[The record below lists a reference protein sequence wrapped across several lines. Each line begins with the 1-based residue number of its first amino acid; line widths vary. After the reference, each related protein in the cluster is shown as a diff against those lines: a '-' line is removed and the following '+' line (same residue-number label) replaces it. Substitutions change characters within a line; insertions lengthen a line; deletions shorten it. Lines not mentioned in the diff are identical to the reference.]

1 MAHDNSARQRI
12 LARVRS
18 ALAKPA
24 LDFEMSW
31 PGRPMF
37 APVGDCL
44 ERFVAECE
52 TNLTECVL
60 TPDADKSAAA
70 IGSILSELP
79 AGPIFLQDTPR
90 FRQFASRWDG
100 RELKWSNEGGP
111 PESSQATITG
121 AEGLVASTGS
131 ILVSSSCGGRGG
143 SIVAPVHIV
152 YATVDQLAPD
162 LEAGFARLRAAGV
175 PEKNS
180 YVGLITGCSRTA
192 DIEKLLV
199 IGAHGPRRLAVILQT
214 GA

>member
-1 MAHDNSARQRI
+1 MAHDDGARERI
-12 LARVRS
+12 LARVRK

-24 LDFEMSW
+24 LNFEMSG
-31 PGRPMF
+31 PKRPMF
-37 APVGDCL
+37 VPVSNCL
-44 ERFVAECE
+44 ERFIVECE
-52 TNLTECVL
+52 ANLTECVV
-60 TPDADKSAAA
+60 TANTDESAAA
-70 IGSILSELP
+70 IGRILNQLP
-79 AGPIFLQDTPR
+79 PGPAFVQDTSL
-90 FRQFASRWDG
+90 FRHFASQWSG
-100 RELKWSNEGGP
+100 RELTWSSQGP
-111 PESSQATITG
+111 APEPSQATITL

-143 SIVAPVHIV
+143 SIVAPVHVV

-162 LEAGFARLRAAGV
+162 LDAVLARLHAAGV
-175 PEKNS
+175 AEKNS